1 MKWLSYHCVINYTW
15 AVLNHHS
22 EFNGHPLSSP
32 KLRRIFSKHHIALFF
47 KPGTSERDRNQTTT
61 LQNMA
66 QLSTCT
72 SRSKVTHSR
81 TATQMF
87 CPEKSNGLKEGS
99 KNLSLSGY
107 NLSSTFN
114 KVISSF
120 PKQVKTNSSLCA
132 NTPIGPG
139 SCDSDRSVPLSS
151 GFYWPLSKWRP
162 LMTVIHGTN
171 FSMMDFQSFHK
182 VVAQIVST
190 PT

>member
-1 MKWLSYHCVINYTW
+1 MIQNEATELPLRINYTW
-15 AVLNHHS
+15 AVLNHYS

-32 KLRRIFSKHHIALFF
+32 ILRRIFALFF
-47 KPGTSERDRNQTTT
+47 KPGNSERDRNQTTT

-66 QLSTCT
+66 QLFTCT

-99 KNLSLSGY
+99 KNSSLSGY
-107 NLSSTFN
+107 NLLSTFN

-139 SCDSDRSVPLSS
+139 SCDSDQSVPLSS
-151 GFYWPLSKWRP
+151 GFYGPLSKWRP
-162 LMTVIHGTN
+162 LMTVIHETN

-182 VVAQIVST
+182 VVSQIVST

>member
-1 MKWLSYHCVINYTW
+1 MANITLLFFSSRATLRETGTQQPLYKTWLSC
-15 AVLNHHS
+15 
-22 EFNGHPLSSP
+22 SP
-32 KLRRIFSKHHIALFF
+32 VPQGQR
-47 KPGTSERDRNQTTT
+47 
-61 LQNMA
+61 
-66 QLSTCT
+66 
-72 SRSKVTHSR
+72 KVTHSR

-99 KNLSLSGY
+99 KNSSLSGY
-107 NLSSTFN
+107 NLLSTFN

-151 GFYWPLSKWRP
+151 GFYGPLSKWRP
-162 LMTVIHGTN
+162 LMTVIHETN

-190 PT
+190 PTYLFRTEEASWMGGKTSFSFF